1 VSFTGVKVRFF
12 RPFVKLSTIGNNACM
27 EKPVRALTRA
37 AQGLNRC
44 LTELRFADP
53 VDTVYNPLEYAWGA
67 YRRYLERFA
76 CGSSKEGKRVLLL
89 GMNPGPWGMAQTG
102 VPFGEVE
109 AVRRWM
115 GIEEEVGR
123 PASVHPRRP
132 VLGFATT
139 RSEVSGRR
147 LWSLMQ
153 QRFGTAERFFH
164 EHFVANYCPLAFFDS
179 TGRNITPDKL
189 RSRDRAPLFACCD
202 EHLRA
207 VIRILDPQ
215 WLIGIGR
222 FSEQRL
228 CAVARDS
235 TGRVRRI
242 GRILHPSPAS
252 PAANRDWA
260 GRTTEQLERL
270 GVW

>member
-1 VSFTGVKVRFF
+1 MAAVTGVKVRFF
-12 RPFVKLSTIGNNACM
+12 RPFVKLPAIGNNTPM
-27 EKPVRALTRA
+27 KPQVRALIRA
-37 AQGLNRC
+37 ARRLTGC
-44 LTELRFADP
+44 LTELQFGDP

-67 YRRYLERFA
+67 YRCYIERFA
-76 CGSSKEGKRVLLL
+76 GDKRVLLL

-109 AVRRWM
+109 TVRGWM
-115 GIEEEVGR
+115 GIEGEVGR
-123 PASVHPRRP
+123 PAFEHPRRP

-147 LWSLMQ
+147 LWSLMRE
-153 QRFGTAERFFH
+153 RFGTAERFFH

-179 TGRNITPDKL
+179 QGKNITPDKL
-189 RSRDRAPLFACCD
+189 RSRDRTPLFDCCD

-207 VIRILDPQ
+207 TIQILDPE

-222 FSEQRL
+222 FTEQRL
-228 CAVARDS
+228 RAVNREPGGQERS
-235 TGRVRRI
+235 I

-260 GRTTEQLERL
+260 GKTTEQLVSL